1 MDQELQ
7 TATTTFPRSHTALG
21 GHPIHAILVNFPIAF
36 LTGALISD
44 VVYLISQDAFWAQ
57 AAYWLLLAGL
67 VGGALAAAVGSVDFW
82 SNPHIRAIRIAWA
95 HMIGNAVILVLVLI
109 NILARANNIEAAVV
123 PQGILLSVITGGL
136 LFVTGWFG
144 GALVY
149 EHRVGVQPASHE
161 EAHSPKEAIVDT
173 QPGLPRS

>member
-1 MDQELQ
+1 MDQELKTV
-7 TATTTFPRSHTALG
+7 TATFPRSHTAIA
-21 GHPIHAILVNFPIAF
+21 GHPVHAILVNFPIAF

-57 AAYWLLLAGL
+57 AAYWLLIAGL
-67 VGGALAAAVGSVDFW
+67 VSGAVAAAVGSVDFW
-82 SNPHIRAIRIAWA
+82 SNPHIRSLRAAWA
-95 HMIGNAVILVLVLI
+95 HMIGNVIILVIVLI

-123 PQGILLSVITGGL
+123 PQGILLSAITGAL

-149 EHRVGVQPASHE
+149 EHRVGVQPASHA
-161 EAHSPKEAIVDT
+161 EAQPASEAMVDT